1 MRRDLTTRSIILE
14 MRNRWGYLRYFH
26 YTMLQKSNWDFMSP
40 IRIQLTYDLT
50 DVGVPTLVSRTRL
63 PDINNY
69 PVVNNEKAEKNFSVS
84 ISFSFLVLFFA
95 HTHSRLTALCQGL
108 PESAATSRNVHP
120 LTPIP
125 IVKRPLSTCSIYY
138 DP

>member
-1 MRRDLTTRSIILE
+1 
-14 MRNRWGYLRYFH
+14 
-26 YTMLQKSNWDFMSP
+26 MLQKSNWDFMSP

-95 HTHSRLTALCQGL
+95 HTHTA
-108 PESAATSRNVHP
+108 V
-120 LTPIP
+120 
-125 IVKRPLSTCSIYY
+125 
-138 DP
+138 